1 MYQRTLSILAFFAC
15 FYVGWSQ
22 QSTDSIDRFFRAPN
36 NSLMMHV
43 GGAGY
48 GIGPGYEW
56 MGYPA
61 RNVGLGFSF
70 ALPLIHPNFGS
81 HYTPFSISPGVN
93 LIVGARYWKTELSAE
108 YNVYMET
115 GRNPYGGTYNFQTQT
130 MALMAGLRRQDPNGG
145 ILFRANIGAAIFDVG
160 QLPQL
165 LPAVTL
171 SMGYTFR
178 PKTKEEL
185 PPKPILQLG
194 THAKVADS
202 VHRKTIAFRFAPFA
216 GVELHRQWQREKDN
230 DWVGL
235 ASSRRYDFQF
245 QTRWATHLG
254 VMADIGK
261 PKGIVGLRLSLS
273 AGLRAVRYDW
283 QIHASS
289 LLTQY
294 PYYATFQ
301 TRTHIDDLQAE
312 VDLNVGLRIRTRA
325 QNPWVFVV
333 GGYAGG
339 ADYIRRRS
347 WVHFPTPP
355 MEILVPPYT
364 GIGIGP
370 MVSISKQIKLG
381 NSILEPYWSGRL
393 SASDVSTDAVLH
405 NMGTTIGVIV
415 WLGGKQ

>member
-1 MYQRTLSILAFFAC
+1 M
-15 FYVGWSQ
+15 
-22 QSTDSIDRFFRAPN
+22 TDSDTRFFRAPS
-36 NSLMMHV
+36 NSVLLHA

-70 ALPLIHPNFGS
+70 ALPLIHPTFGS
-81 HYTPFSISPGVN
+81 HYTPFSISPGLN
-93 LIVGARYWKTELSAE
+93 IIVGARYWKTELSAE

-115 GRNPYGGTYNFQTQT
+115 GRNRYGGTYTFQTQT
-130 MALMAGLRRQDPNGG
+130 MALMAGLRRQNPNGG
-145 ILFRANIGAAIFDVG
+145 LLFRANIGGAVYDVG
-160 QLPQL
+160 QFPQL

-171 SMGYTFR
+171 SMGYTFH

-194 THAKVADS
+194 AHVKAPADS
-202 VHRKTIAFRFAPFA
+202 AHRKTIAFRFAPFA
-216 GVELHRQWQREKDN
+216 GFELHRQWQREKDN

-245 QTRWATHLG
+245 QTRWAAHLG

-283 QIHASS
+283 QFHASS

-294 PYYATFQ
+294 PYYATY
-301 TRTHIDDLQAE
+301 TSRTHIDDLQAE
-312 VDLNVGLRIRTRA
+312 LDLNVGLRIRTRA

-333 GGYAGG
+333 GGYAGR

-347 WVHFPTPP
+347 WVHLPTTPIETP
-355 MEILVPPYT
+355 MPPYI

-370 MVSISKQIKLG
+370 MASICKQIKLG
-381 NSILEPYWSGRL
+381 NSTLEPYWSGRL
-393 SASDVSTDAVLH
+393 SVSNVSTAAVLH
-405 NMGTTIGVIV
+405 NMGATVGLIA
-415 WLGGKQ
+415 WLGGK